1 MNKTPKNAWV
11 ADLETMTC
19 RNTNTNI
26 VVIFE
31 KERNVFLPKIKDI
44 PADISEKWAKMED
57 VEKEKERIIE
67 EAEDVFMKAF
77 IENDIK

>member
-1 MNKTPKNAWV
+1 MKKVPKTCWI

-31 KERNVFLPKIKDI
+31 KEKNVFLPRFKDI
-44 PADISEKWAKMED
+44 PAGISEKWAKMED
-57 VEKEKERIIE
+57 VEKEKEKIME
-67 EAEDVFMKAF
+67 EAEDAFMNAF
-77 IENDIK
+77 IEKDVN